1 MNLDFYVPP
10 TRRLKRSLCA
20 KDVMLIQ
27 SYCVEVKPEKLKIL
41 LFEFSAEMVVD
52 CQRYA
57 TLCVDVPELLKITGF
72 EWFFHILLT
81 SVRTPSFVLF
91 RFSQFILQRW
101 FSSLKQI
108 VIEFFVLHNQSRYF
122 FSLHGIQSNVW
133 SKFFWGLLCG
143 FRNVDVSVKD
153 TLEDLG
159 SSLFHKP
166 YGTFMDW
173 YCTY

>member
-1 MNLDFYVPP
+1 MNLDFYVPL

-52 CQRYA
+52 CQRCA

-122 FSLHGIQSNVW
+122 FFLAW
-133 SKFFWGLLCG
+133 Y
-143 FRNVDVSVKD
+143 SVKCVKQI
-153 TLEDLG
+153 LLG
-159 SSLFHKP
+159 FVVRFPKRRRICEGYSWRPWQFFVS
-166 YGTFMDW
+166 
-173 YCTY
+173 